1 MIPPALPENAS
12 RQRQLTRHKKN
23 FLRKR
28 ILRRCGLPTNNP
40 IIDRRI
46 CNKHEY
52 EDVVMHSSIQINGEI
67 EKINFKLHLPKAVGR
82 QSTFSVSEN
91 KSKGVGADRLLNN
104 IARTFCENTKRAN
117 YDNIIHTLSQS
128 SSTSESPSSSS
139 PSSSSSDDQSP
150 TRKYSIPSKAEP
162 ISNKR
167 EYIFR
172 DEPRCKPSDY
182 SDEEVKRRT
191 GFVSKDDML
200 LYITILCNGDLTK
213 MRENSS
219 SLTWY
224 EEWFFYFEKKH
235 GKTILRWV
243 DASSKEEYGVGKEI
257 LIKVFKSKLTV
268 ELTCRASWPEFLSF
282 DEDFHFMRDVY
293 KETYEGK
300 RIVFWDNTNIN
311 IAQSS
316 CADFQRAT
324 WSSYYAHN
332 CLKGGVFLQLGGW
345 MGTHNLWMGAVSDTE
360 YNGEGKILKQQWEFA
375 KKDLVNGKEI
385 PFTNTT
391 DKGY

>member
-12 RQRQLTRHKKN
+12 RQRQLTRHKKV

-28 ILRRCGLPTNNP
+28 ILRRCGLPTNDP

-167 EYIFR
+167 EYISR
-172 DEPRCKPSDY
+172 AEPRCKP
-182 SDEEVKRRT
+182 
-191 GFVSKDDML
+191 
-200 LYITILCNGDLTK
+200 
-213 MRENSS
+213 
-219 SLTWY
+219 
-224 EEWFFYFEKKH
+224 
-235 GKTILRWV
+235 
-243 DASSKEEYGVGKEI
+243 
-257 LIKVFKSKLTV
+257 
-268 ELTCRASWPEFLSF
+268 
-282 DEDFHFMRDVY
+282 
-293 KETYEGK
+293 
-300 RIVFWDNTNIN
+300 
-311 IAQSS
+311 
-316 CADFQRAT
+316 
-324 WSSYYAHN
+324 
-332 CLKGGVFLQLGGW
+332 
-345 MGTHNLWMGAVSDTE
+345 
-360 YNGEGKILKQQWEFA
+360 
-375 KKDLVNGKEI
+375 
-385 PFTNTT
+385 
-391 DKGY
+391 